1 MDEVTFADVALNFT
15 KEEWALLAPE
25 QRDLYRD
32 VMLENLRNLASV
44 GKVIGQKT
52 KDTAPQQDSLAKNT
66 LCEAS
71 GVCLTRDN
79 PTSGGVRAEEPHRR
93 RGPEAGRVAAAH
105 EGDGRLVQVP
115 EAGEDPEPSSEWVPS
130 QGDSPRRHTPPN
142 TSPPNTSDPHCAFR
156 RNRKTSGNSQ
166 DDRGRWQG
174 IRSAPRVR
182 TPTGRPS
189 VTRAKDRNH
198 VLPAPDK
205 AFRGVPVCEWGL
217 PGNVLPEGCVLGA
230 HETRV
235 QEQAFKAEELAN
247 IPRGTST
254 PAGQVQPGTAPTKT
268 QDNHGG
274 KSLAR
279 GPHGAG
285 PRSSTQM
292 GEKNYKCRDCGKSYI
307 YRAFFLR
314 HLSLHTGEKPHVCQE
329 CGQAFRHSLHRDRH
343 ARRHLAEKAHAC
355 AECGRAFHKAWKLAV
370 HTRLHTGER
379 PYRCAECGQGYTN
392 STSLRCHLKK
402 HRRERPCSEGQGRA
416 EGFAFLK
423 ILKEP

>member
-1 MDEVTFADVALNFT
+1 MSLGGDTVPPDEVTFADVALNFT

-44 GKVIGQKT
+44 
-52 KDTAPQQDSLAKNT
+52 
-66 LCEAS
+66 
-71 GVCLTRDN
+71 
-79 PTSGGVRAEEPHRR
+79 GGVRAEEPHRR

-115 EAGEDPEPSSEWVPS
+115 EAGEDPEPSSE
-130 QGDSPRRHTPPN
+130 
-142 TSPPNTSDPHCAFR
+142 